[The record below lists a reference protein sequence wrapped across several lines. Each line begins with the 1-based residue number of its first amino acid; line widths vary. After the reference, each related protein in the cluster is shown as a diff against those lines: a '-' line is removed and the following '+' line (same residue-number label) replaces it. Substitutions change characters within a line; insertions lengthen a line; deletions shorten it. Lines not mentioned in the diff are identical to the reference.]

1 MIIRLFL
8 VLLISLPTSLLAMEE
23 VAVDESVNFCMDTQ
37 AAINNDT
44 LAAKY
49 PDDEKIVRLVALRS
63 GLCDL
68 LAKEIIELDVDVF
81 YPAALEN
88 VITEKNAQN
97 VKARIICELAN
108 GPTTPEADAILYTKG
123 VHVIPDFLA
132 NAGGVTVSYFE
143 QVQNTYN
150 YYWTLDDVHK
160 QLDAK
165 MTTAYHSVY
174 KAHKEKSVHMR
185 LAAYMIAVS
194 RVAEAVKLR
203 GWIS

>member
-68 LAKEIIELDVDVF
+68 LAKEIIELDFAIDLF
-81 YPAALEN
+81 N
-88 VITEKNAQN
+88 KQKTS
-97 VKARIICELAN
+97 IIR
-108 GPTTPEADAILYTKG
+108 
-123 VHVIPDFLA
+123 
-132 NAGGVTVSYFE
+132 E
-143 QVQNTYN
+143 QLQDNMN
-150 YYWTLDDVHK
+150 
-160 QLDAK
+160 
-165 MTTAYHSVY
+165 SES
-174 KAHKEKSVHMR
+174 KETH
-185 LAAYMIAVS
+185 LIDT
-194 RVAEAVKLR
+194 
-203 GWIS
+203 